1 MLKLLFRFNYSWSND
16 RRFDNSKSDDKW
28 PNRRSNNRLFNDS
41 RSNNS
46 SSKYNYSDNN
56 RSNMC
61 LYCLNSTIL
70 LFLCHTD
77 SNTDFC
83 FQFQKDVNQ
92 KIVMPAFRL
101 LLHGQRRTL
110 AQTLFVIASATSKTW
125 DDAVQNLAESEPES
139 LQKMS
144 VMQLVALV
152 SARIRTRHNVQTLL
166 LNVSIHMC
174 LNPILRKYDIKS
186 LFLTEKIILYLR

>member
-1 MLKLLFRFNYSWSND
+1 MLTLLCRFNYPWSNYS
-16 RRFDNSKSDDKW
+16 RFDNSKSDDKW
-28 PNRRSNNRLFNDS
+28 PNRRSNNRWFNDS

-46 SSKYNYSDNN
+46 SSKYNNSNNN

-61 LYCLNSTIL
+61 LYCSNSTIL
-70 LFLCHTD
+70 LCHTD

-139 LQKMS
+139 LRKMS

-174 LNPILRKYDIKS
+174 LNPILPRG
-186 LFLTEKIILYLR
+186 